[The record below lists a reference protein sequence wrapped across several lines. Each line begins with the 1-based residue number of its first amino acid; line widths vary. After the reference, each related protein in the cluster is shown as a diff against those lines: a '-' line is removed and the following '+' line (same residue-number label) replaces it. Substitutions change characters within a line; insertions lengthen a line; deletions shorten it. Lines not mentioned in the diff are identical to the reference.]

1 MWALTARIV
10 NPLKYDTTSKEFQGV
25 SICCKL
31 AHDQM
36 AKNISFPPKSFC
48 LPYQLPSLG
57 MMLVWLNCVDSP
69 FSSHPSFLRAEF
81 MAGCVFCHPSRAPSG
96 KDVTLKQWD
105 DRFVFSGFLG
115 SPEVEISSLLGWHP
129 LTNRLEVATCKGE
142 RAKPA

>member
-57 MMLVWLNCVDSP
+57 MMLVWLNCVWILP
-69 FSSHPSFLRAEF
+69 FHPTLASSELNSWLA
-81 MAGCVFCHPSRAPSG
+81 
-96 KDVTLKQWD
+96 
-105 DRFVFSGFLG
+105 VFSVTH
-115 SPEVEISSLLGWHP
+115 PEPQVG
-129 LTNRLEVATCKGE
+129 KM
-142 RAKPA
+142 